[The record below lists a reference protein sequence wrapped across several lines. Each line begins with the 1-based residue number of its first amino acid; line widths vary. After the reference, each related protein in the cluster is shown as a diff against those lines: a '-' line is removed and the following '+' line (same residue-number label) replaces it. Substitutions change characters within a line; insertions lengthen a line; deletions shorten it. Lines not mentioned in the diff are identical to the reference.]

1 MIQTEEYEM
10 YGTVFCDGGVLFF
23 KGLTSDIHLSI
34 WKCVVPDHA
43 SDDKDSF
50 KIDSHSFICLR
61 L

>member
-1 MIQTEEYEM
+1 MKC
-10 YGTVFCDGGVLFF
+10 TVRFFVTAVFFFF